1 MAKSQRFPFWPLLVV
16 AVLAFGGSILQFLA
30 LKPSKPKTV
39 TDQLDSLRLPEA
51 TQQVLLTLTPSWE
64 DSAGKLQRF
73 ERELGGK
80 WEKTGSAV
88 PVMIGR
94 TGLAWGV
101 GMHEDHQDDA
111 PQKVEGDGKA
121 TAGIFSLGTAFGYA
135 QEAPESV
142 SYPYRVAG
150 ENDFFVDDAGSAEY
164 NQWVQLGEEELPGER
179 WKSFERMRRPDTAYQ
194 WGVVVD
200 HNTDPAAPGRG
211 SAIFL
216 HVWKSPQTP
225 TAGCTA
231 MDEANMLGLLEWLDP
246 AKSPLLIQIPEP
258 ALTNLRPIKP

>member
-16 AVLAFGGSILQFLA
+16 AVLAFGGSILQFVA

-51 TQQVLLTLTPSWE
+51 TQQVLLTLTPSWD

-73 ERELGGK
+73 EREAGGK
-80 WEKTGSAV
+80 WQTAGSPT

-101 GMHEDHQDDA
+101 GLHAEPKGDD

-121 TAGIFSLGTAFGYA
+121 TAGIFSLGTGFGYA
-135 QEAPESV
+135 EAASESV
-142 SYPYRVAG
+142 SYPYRTAG
-150 ENDFFVDDAGSAEY
+150 ENDFFVDDAESPEY
-164 NQWVQLGEEELPGER
+164 NQWVQLAETDLPGER

-194 WGVVVD
+194 WGVVVE

-216 HVWKSPQTP
+216 HVWKSPTTP

-231 MDEANMLGLLEWLDP
+231 MDEAEMLGLLEWLDP

-258 ALTNLRPIKP
+258 AFSTLRPAKS